1 MIGLLLLATM
11 SRRRAHALRPPPTE
25 TPGRRTLQGNNATT
39 TATATATTAT
49 TAGGGGGGGGGGAS
63 IDIESCIAAL
73 DASDADSDGY
83 LTQDEYFDFVQNSAN
98 GTLDANVYGMPI
110 TQFSNLPREYLSTW
124 NFLACGSP
132 SFGCTTGINIGDEMV
147 QVQGVG
153 GGGETV
159 MSAQEGTFW
168 SELCKQYI
176 EEPTA
181 TAAPT
186 SRTPTRTPTRSPAN
200 DSAAVVPSPC
210 PTAHGNATAFE
221 AGETYEA
228 GDLVVAYDDDDDGGG
243 LFSYY
248 ECEPYPESLWCGLA
262 MYEPGNGLYWEG
274 AWTLLERCFGNNGTN
289 ATTTSPPTSPSPE
302 NATSTAAPSSSAG
315 TDAPS
320 TASVPSAAPVV
331 AGWTEDDP
339 PYSGTLVTT
348 FQYEIFNTELLY
360 AESIMAGTNPM
371 NNMKSVLVQ
380 STNDFVEDVVA
391 TTFYPVG
398 GGRRILIGKGRRLA
412 VILGSNS
419 VSIDLVEDM
428 ECSDDTTLSAQCQ
441 KITASTEL
449 TLTDEPK
456 LATEL
461 KFQNSVSRALNDP
474 GLTFP
479 ADSGIVY
486 VGPALQS
493 PVIVIPEAVVPAY
506 PPSPSPPEGVAN
518 ATPSW
523 VKPVSIAVAAVGA
536 VALLF
541 LVGSQMQKQKRN
553 QGGAGGEPRQEE
565 VEGDISGSDGTN
577 EVLVHGQVE
586 ISPMES
592 PNHIGDLESGKQTGK
607 KSANPFLK
615 KSSDSAN
622 PFLSDSDSDSDSSS
636 DGSGSSSSSGSGFS
650 SNEILVSDPESL
662 KFQKE
667 QDAFQQQQSQQSE
680 QPEPWRL
687 APVQEEYQNNL
698 SSSNWTLMSENSADK
713 MANILV
719 IRAAVEAL
727 VMEGTRL
734 DYEVDV
740 NILS

>member
-1 MIGLLLLATM
+1 
-11 SRRRAHALRPPPTE
+11 
-25 TPGRRTLQGNNATT
+25 
-39 TATATATTAT
+39 
-49 TAGGGGGGGGGGAS
+49 
-63 IDIESCIAAL
+63 
-73 DASDADSDGY
+73 
-83 LTQDEYFDFVQNSAN
+83 
-98 GTLDANVYGMPI
+98 
-110 TQFSNLPREYLSTW
+110 
-124 NFLACGSP
+124 
-132 SFGCTTGINIGDEMV
+132 MV
-147 QVQGVG
+147 VV
-153 GGGETV
+153 
-159 MSAQEGTFW
+159 SAQEGTFW

-176 EEPTA
+176 EEPA
-181 TAAPT
+181 SAAPT
-186 SRTPTRTPTRSPAN
+186 AKPTTRKPTRTPTRSPAN
-200 DSAAVVPSPC
+200 DSAVVVPPPC
-210 PTAHGNATAFE
+210 PTAYGNATAFE
-221 AGETYEA
+221 AGESYEA
-228 GDLVVAYDDDDDGGG
+228 GDLVVANDGGG
-243 LFSYY
+243 VFSYY
-248 ECEPYPESLWCGLA
+248 ECGPYPESLWCGLA

-274 AWTLLERCFGNNGTN
+274 AWTLLERCFGINGTN
-289 ATTTSPPTSPSPE
+289 VTASSPPTSPSTE

-315 TDAPS
+315 TDTPS

-360 AESIMAGTNPM
+360 ADSITAGTNPM

-398 GGRRILIGKGRRLA
+398 GGGRILIGKGRRLA

-493 PVIVIPEAVVPAY
+493 PVIVIPEAVAPAN

-586 ISPMES
+586 ISPMEDS
-592 PNHIGDLESGKQTGK
+592 PNHIGDLESGKQTGE

-636 DGSGSSSSSGSGFS
+636 DGSGSRSSSGSGFS

-698 SSSNWTLMSENSADK
+698 SPSKENSADK
-713 MANILV
+713 MANVLV

-727 VMEGTRL
+727 VMEGTRVE
-734 DYEVDV
+734 YEVDV